1 MKNALVTTYCTWTS
15 YGSVLQ
21 AYALQQFLKTMDV
34 DSYIVSDSHDPEYD
48 EKKKK
53 YGGLKNIVK
62 NFLDTVQRSK
72 IHRRYVKNTEF
83 IEKNISIRRFSS
95 VDDIRKT
102 VFDAEV
108 CIAGSDQIFHP
119 DLCSPLFFLDCFS
132 SDKKKVSYAASM
144 GVTNVKRE
152 KDEDFKRLLNN
163 FDCISVREADN
174 VDIIKRYFDRDVR
187 VNIDPTFLI
196 SSSDWKKISKEYGI
210 KGKYI
215 LVYPIYWDISYN
227 HFLKELKKKTRYTIV
242 TVKSGFNRVY
252 GDKFILDAGTD
263 EFIGLIDNAEA
274 VVTSS
279 FHGVA
284 MSAILNKDF
293 AAVINPKAPS
303 RIEALLNTLNLR
315 PLPIEQL
322 CDKHMD
328 YSSANEIIVK
338 EKFRTEQYF
347 EEVFSYE

>member
-1 MKNALVTTYCTWTS
+1 MKNVLITTYCTWTS

-21 AYALQQFLKTMDV
+21 AYALQQFLRTIEV
-34 DSYIVSDSHDPEYD
+34 DSCIVSDSLDPEYD

-53 YGGLKNIVK
+53 SGGIKKIVK
-62 NFLDTVQRSK
+62 NFFNTVQRSK
-72 IHRRYVKNTEF
+72 IHRRYVKNTKF

-152 KDEDFKRLLNN
+152 KEGEFKRLLNN
-163 FDCISVREADN
+163 FDCVSVREADN
-174 VDIIKRYFDRDVR
+174 VDVIKRFFDRDVR

-196 SSSDWKKISKEYGI
+196 SSSDWRKLSRKYEIKK
-210 KGKYI
+210 KYI
-215 LVYPIYWDISYN
+215 LVYPIYWDFSYN
-227 HFLKELKKKTRYTIV
+227 RLLKELKKKTGYTIV
-242 TVKSGFNRVY
+242 TVKSEFNRVY

-284 MSAILNKDF
+284 MSAILNKNF
-293 AAVINPKAPS
+293 SAVINPKAPS
-303 RIEALLNTLNLR
+303 RIESLLNTLSLS
-315 PLPIEQL
+315 PIPIEQL
-322 CDKHMD
+322 CDKRID
-328 YSSANEIIVK
+328 YSSTNEIIAK
-338 EKFRTEQYF
+338 EKLRTEQYF
-347 EEVFSYE
+347 KEVFSRE